1 MIDMQTYYPD
11 DPMPL
16 NPLWEKWKE
25 KYPNTKLI
33 NMYGITET
41 TVHVTF
47 KELSLKDLQLNNSNI
62 GRPIPTLKVL
72 LLDKKRIFDGYS
84 CIFCGDCPSG
94 DYWKCPEEDR
104 AVYDEYMER
113 RKAWEERHPD
123 YMNVLMSQEIEI
135 EIAVKGEGL

>member
-25 KYPNTKLI
+25 KY
-33 NMYGITET
+33 
-41 TVHVTF
+41 
-47 KELSLKDLQLNNSNI
+47 SL
-62 GRPIPTLKVL
+62 R
-72 LLDKKRIFDGYS
+72 KRICDGYS
-84 CIFCGDCPSG
+84 CMFCGDCPSG

-135 EIAVKGEGL
+135 EIAVKGEGA